1 MMIKKVLTMGAGIVL
16 GCMITAASFAW
27 PPSPDCKDARADHRD
42 ALGAVQ
48 IYRDYHLPRLELK
61 ILRESKRACMRVVRQ
76 VCPHGTYANADP
88 VDLEICDRVAVD
100 RDENGNIIA
109 GEFYNDNGF
118 RGVAVIERDENGNII
133 SITVETYTTANDI
146 LVATYIA
153 FVERDEDGNIIS
165 ITIEIYD
172 ADGNLVAT
180 YTYP

>member
-1 MMIKKVLTMGAGIVL
+1 MIKKVLTMGAGIVL
-16 GCMITAASFAW
+16 CCMITAASFAYL
-27 PPSPDCKDARADHRD
+27 PSEDCKAARADHRD

-48 IYRDYHLPRLELK
+48 IYRDYYLPRLELK

-88 VDLEICDRVAVD
+88 VDLEICDRVVVD

-118 RGVAVIERDENGNII
+118 RAVAVIERDENGNII
-133 SITVETYTTANDI
+133 SITIETYRIVDGQ
-146 LVATYIA
+146 LVATYIIL
-153 FVERDEDGNIIS
+153 VDRDEDGNIIS
-165 ITIEIYD
+165 ITMEIYD